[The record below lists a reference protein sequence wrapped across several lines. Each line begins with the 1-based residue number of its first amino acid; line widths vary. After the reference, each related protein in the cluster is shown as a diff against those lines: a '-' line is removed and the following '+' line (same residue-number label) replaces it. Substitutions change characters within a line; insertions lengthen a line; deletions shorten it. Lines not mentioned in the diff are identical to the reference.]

1 MNQATKRS
9 MLRWIHIVF
18 TIPILGYVYSP
29 ASEVEQYAGA
39 ARFVFVPVL
48 ILSGYWMY
56 SGVVFAIIG
65 VALWLGANYLSGFG
79 TAVLSQAALFIGRK
93 TWFVIRARRSRSRG
107 IQPPANST
115 AGATEQ
121 GIRSQRVQS

>member
-9 MLRWIHIVF
+9 ILRWIHLVV
-18 TIPILGYVYSP
+18 TIPILGYIYGP

-65 VALWLGANYLSGFG
+65 VAAWLGANYLSGFG
-79 TAVLSQAALFIGRK
+79 AAILSQVALFIGRK
-93 TWFVIRARRSRSRG
+93 TWLVIRARRSKSRG
-107 IQPPANST
+107 IQTPANST
-115 AGATEQ
+115 AGTIEH
-121 GIRSQRVQS
+121 GIGSR